1 MRDDGEGGES
11 RQWEAEDRVGDEDAA
26 GDGSI
31 QMEADVTCPSCGET
45 MSITLDP
52 DSGAH
57 QEYVEDCQVCCR
69 PWRVR
74 VSYDRT
80 GSAEVWL
87 EIAQ

>member
-1 MRDDGEGGES
+1 MRDDEGDDE
-11 RQWEAEDRVGDEDAA
+11 RPDWEREERVEEDAE
-26 GDGSI
+26 GDSSI
-31 QMEADVTCPSCGET
+31 QTEADVTCPSCGET

-52 DSGAH
+52 DSGAN

-80 GSAEVWL
+80 GAAEVWV
-87 EIAQ
+87 EQAQ